1 MHPVLPPHLRPP
13 PPPSSPRRPLS
24 LHPPPRPQPC
34 PLWARRLDSGCSSRE
49 FGRACPE
56 DRTERRGWR
65 HGGHRVRGQHRRAD
79 IDRVR
84 ATTTPSWVRERLGAS
99 SAVECR
105 GQSRPAGCTAGLC
118 DHIGCPWRS
127 GEDAATSGRW
137 LHQPLLTAASVC
149 VALSP
154 ITLASRAHLAPT
166 LHALRHPQIII
177 INRPLP
183 STSPASTEATTSTQ
197 KCESDSC
204 SSSRSGSSHSHS
216 HGHDH

>member
-1 MHPVLPPHLRPP
+1 M
-13 PPPSSPRRPLS
+13 RRHRQATGVTPL
-24 LHPPPRPQPC
+24 HN
-34 PLWARRLDSGCSSRE
+34 RLDSGCSSRE

-65 HGGHRVRGQHRRAD
+65 HGGHRVRGQHCRAD

-137 LHQPLLTAASVC
+137 IHQPLLTAASVC
-149 VALSP
+149 VAL
-154 ITLASRAHLAPT
+154 THHTRLTRASCTHVARAAPPPNHHLHT
-166 LHALRHPQIII
+166 
-177 INRPLP
+177 P
-183 STSPASTEATTSTQ
+183 STF
-197 KCESDSC
+197 
-204 SSSRSGSSHSHS
+204 
-216 HGHDH
+216 

>member
-1 MHPVLPPHLRPP
+1 MLIARMH
-13 PPPSSPRRPLS
+13 
-24 LHPPPRPQPC
+24 
-34 PLWARRLDSGCSSRE
+34 
-49 FGRACPE
+49 
-56 DRTERRGWR
+56 RTERRGWR
-65 HGGHRVRGQHRRAD
+65 HGGHRVRGQHRRED

-154 ITLASRAHLAPT
+154 ITLASRAHLAPM
-166 LHALRHPQIII
+166 LHALHHPRIII
-177 INRPLP
+177 CIRPLP
-183 STSPASTEATTSTQ
+183 SNSSASKGATTWTRKVRRAIAIAVAAASPVTITVTVTATNHPNLN
-197 KCESDSC
+197 CRC
-204 SSSRSGSSHSHS
+204 FLPARLRRL
-216 HGHDH
+216 